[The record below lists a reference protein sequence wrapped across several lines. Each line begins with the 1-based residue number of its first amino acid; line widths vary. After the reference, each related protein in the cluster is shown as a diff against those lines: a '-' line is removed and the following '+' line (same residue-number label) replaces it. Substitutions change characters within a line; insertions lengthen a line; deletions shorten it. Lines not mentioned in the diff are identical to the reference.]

1 MNSKIKDKHII
12 ELFKLT
18 DKNRKTVFLDNNRVL
33 IVWNI
38 TWGYDIGDDFAHI
51 TTNIN
56 PEIQDADIDH
66 FYTNEIQI
74 VEDQTNGRI
83 LYDRKKNEL

>member
-1 MNSKIKDKHII
+1 M
-12 ELFKLT
+12 T
-18 DKNRKTVFLDNNRVL
+18 DQNRKTVYLDNDRVL

-38 TWGYDIGDDFAHI
+38 AWGYDIGDDFAHI

-56 PEIQDADIDH
+56 PEIKNADIDH

-83 LYDRKKNEL
+83 LYDRKKNVL